1 MSCRTL
7 VLFTVALIA
16 CGGCGEQAEYPA
28 KDITVVIPNTSGG
41 GFDTYVRAVAPSLEK
56 QLAGD
61 VNIIPKNVPGA
72 GGRRGATEVYRA
84 RADGYT
90 IGIFNMPGAL
100 IPKLQGI
107 PTQYELSEVTWIG
120 TFGYD
125 PYVLAVKGDS
135 PLASVDD
142 LKTLGR
148 SATYGATGPGSTS
161 FVATRIFNERLG
173 IPYQIITGYKGSSDY
188 LLGVI
193 RGDTDAAMISFAAAR
208 TYLESGDIRAIA
220 IIGAESD
227 DPAVAD
233 AYDLGAPELVNL
245 RVVRMMGGPPG
256 LPEDIRSMLE
266 AAMMAAIEDPDFT
279 GWLEATGNDVDP
291 ADAAETAAAVAEMT
305 AFYEQFRAL
314 LE

>member
-1 MSCRTL
+1 MAGGSRMSLIFIAL
-7 VLFTVALIA
+7 VLTA
-16 CGGCGEQAEYPA
+16 CGEPGQFPA

-41 GFDTYVRAVAPSLEK
+41 GFDTYVRAVAPSIEK
-56 QLAGD
+56 HLPGEA
-61 VNIIPKNVPGA
+61 NIIPKNVPGA

-84 RADGYT
+84 RPDGYT

-100 IPKLQGI
+100 IPQLQGI
-107 PTQYELSEVTWIG
+107 PTQYELDSVTWIG
-120 TFGYD
+120 TFGFD
-125 PYVLAVKGDS
+125 PYVVAVQAES
-135 PLASVDD
+135 ALTSVAD
-142 LKTLGR
+142 LEALGR
-148 SATYGATGPGSTS
+148 AVTWGATGPGSTS
-161 FVATRIFNERLG
+161 YVVTRIFNERLG
-173 IPYQIITGYKGSSDY
+173 IPYEIITGYKGSSDY

-208 TYLESGDIRAIA
+208 EYLESGDIRAIA

-256 LPEDIRSMLE
+256 LPDDVRDMLE
-266 AAMMAAIEDPDFT
+266 AAMMAAIEDPDFQR
-279 GWLEATGNDVDP
+279 WLESTGNEVDP
-291 ADAAETAAAVAEMT
+291 ADAAETAGAVAEMT
-305 AFYEQFRAL
+305 DFYEQFRAL